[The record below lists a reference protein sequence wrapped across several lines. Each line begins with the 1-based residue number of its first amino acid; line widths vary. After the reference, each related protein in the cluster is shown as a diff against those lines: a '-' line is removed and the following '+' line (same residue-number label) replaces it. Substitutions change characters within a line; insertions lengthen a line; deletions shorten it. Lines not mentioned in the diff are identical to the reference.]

1 MSTRFCRFHYNSQQ
15 HTDSYGHTQSI
26 APPRLSIGA
35 PTPRF
40 ETTVIRLKG
49 RRTPHQDLKGP
60 LIEITQP
67 SISNQW
73 ATGGPPLVLIS
84 HPSGMAPDEG
94 RFHTENRSTCLSPK
108 LGLDGDAHLS
118 PPVKKKAKGWR
129 ITGVPPLEDSVP
141 ESWTTICK
149 QNKQEKHPHHKGPA
163 SSPNRGQRERITK
176 GRQTKPNKTQ

>member
-15 HTDSYGHTQSI
+15 HTDSNGHTKSI

-35 PTPRF
+35 PTPGS

-84 HPSGMAPDEG
+84 HPSGMTPDEE
-94 RFHTENRSTCLSPK
+94 RFYTENRSTCFSQHWAWMGAPICP
-108 LGLDGDAHLS
+108 HLWR
-118 PPVKKKAKGWR
+118 KRAKGMAHYR
-129 ITGVPPLEDSVP
+129 RPPPGRLRPGVLD
-141 ESWTTICK
+141 
-149 QNKQEKHPHHKGPA
+149 
-163 SSPNRGQRERITK
+163 
-176 GRQTKPNKTQ
+176 NKTNKRDIPTTRGLQIPQKGAGERE